1 MTGKNIFATS
11 QKTSI
16 LVLLLGIAIGA
27 LFMFLL
33 RGSNKK
39 DEPRVEVS
47 HNMIIETIT
56 DIGNLEVVKYN
67 LQDIVEYKKIRQWL
81 PNAKT
86 MLVISGEVTGCI
98 DLSLLSE
105 KDIYV
110 SGDSL
115 RLMLPAPQ
123 VCHVSIDHKNSRI
136 YNMEYG
142 LWETAKIVD
151 EAYRH
156 AEIKLREQAY
166 RLDIESKSR
175 ENATNLLT
183 PILQAMGFKHILV
196 SFKSDKMQPKG

>member
-1 MTGKNIFATS
+1 MQFLAS
-11 QKTSI
+11 QKTTI
-16 LVLLLGIAIGA
+16 LVLLLGIAIGV

-39 DEPRVEVS
+39 EEQRVEVS
-47 HNMIIETIT
+47 HNMIVEKIT
-56 DIGNLEVVKYN
+56 GIGNLEVVRYN
-67 LQDIVEYKKIRQWL
+67 IQDIIEYKKVRRWL

-86 MLVISGEVTGCI
+86 MLVVSGEVTGCI
-98 DLSLLSE
+98 DLTLLSE
-105 KDIYV
+105 KDIHV

-115 RLMLPAPQ
+115 RLMLPVPQ
-123 VCHVSIDHKNSRI
+123 ICHVSIDHKNSRI

-142 LWETAKIVD
+142 LWETAEIMD

-156 AEIKLREQAY
+156 AESKLREQAY
-166 RLDIESKSR
+166 QLAIESKSR